1 MPSASGTS
9 ADGEERDGVR
19 QRRRHEA
26 DRGADQTEHE
36 RRLVAEPLDDGPDE
50 HALHD
55 RAEHSRTPRRSS
67 RSAPRRSRS
76 ARAANSA
83 NVVWKIA
90 NANQ

>member
-1 MPSASGTS
+1 MAKNAT
-9 ADGEERDGVR
+9 DVR

-26 DRGADQTEHE
+26 DRGEDQTEHE
-36 RRLVAEPLDDGPDE
+36 RRLVAESLDDGPDE
-50 HALHD
+50 HALDD
-55 RAEHSRTPRRSS
+55 RAEHGRTPRKNN
-67 RSAPRRSRS
+67 RSAARRSRS